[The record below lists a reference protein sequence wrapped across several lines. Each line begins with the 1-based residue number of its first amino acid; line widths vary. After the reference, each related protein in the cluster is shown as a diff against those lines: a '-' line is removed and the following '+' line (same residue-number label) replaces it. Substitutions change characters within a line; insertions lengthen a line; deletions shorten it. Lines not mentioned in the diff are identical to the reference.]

1 MADKKNRGYLQST
14 LGCYCPRC
22 REGTLFKQPLRAGLK
37 GMLDMN
43 KKCPVCEQPTELEVG
58 FYYGTSYV
66 SYALTVAISVASV
79 IAWWV
84 LIGFSL
90 NDNRFIYWMITN
102 AVLLVF
108 LQPWLMRF
116 SRSLWLS
123 WFVKYD
129 PDWELRKP
137 MDVSERVNVEQE
149 TNWQPILAQF
159 L

>member
-1 MADKKNRGYLQST
+1 M
-14 LGCYCPRC
+14 
-22 REGTLFKQPLRAGLK
+22 
-37 GMLDMN
+37 
-43 KKCPVCEQPTELEVG
+43 CEQPTELEVG

-90 NDNRFIYWMITN
+90 NDNRFIYWIITN
-102 AVLLVF
+102 AVLLAL

-123 WFVKYD
+123 WFVTYD
-129 PDWELRKP
+129 PDWEVRKP
-137 MDVSERVNVEQE
+137 KDVSERINVEQSA
-149 TNWQPILAQF
+149 NW
-159 L
+159 